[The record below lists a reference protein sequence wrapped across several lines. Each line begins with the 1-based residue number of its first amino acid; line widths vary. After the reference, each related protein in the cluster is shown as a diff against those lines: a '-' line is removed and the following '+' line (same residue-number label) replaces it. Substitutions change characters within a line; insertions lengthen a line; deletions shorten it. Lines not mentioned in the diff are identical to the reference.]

1 MNGIQERPRIA
12 QIVDLTEAVGQ
23 RMREYLAI
31 TLRDAGIVDLSPARS
46 LILLRLV
53 AAGETTISQFV
64 CDGGYYNTNA
74 SYNLSQ
80 LVAAD
85 YVNRWT
91 SPEDK
96 RMRYIAATEKGRRA
110 AGIVEAALRKHPAEM
125 SGSEAAAAA
134 TVLRRIARTG

>member
-1 MNGIQERPRIA
+1 MNDMQERPRIA

-23 RMREYLAI
+23 RMREYLADA
-31 TLRDAGIVDLSPARS
+31 LRDAGIVDLSPARA
-46 LILLRLV
+46 LLLWRLV
-53 AAGETTISQFV
+53 DAGETTITHFV
-64 CDGGYYNTNA
+64 HDGGYYNTNA

-85 YVNRWT
+85 YVDRW
-91 SPEDK
+91 SSLEDK

-125 SGSEAAAAA
+125 SGREATAAAS
-134 TVLRRIARTG
+134 VLRRIARVG